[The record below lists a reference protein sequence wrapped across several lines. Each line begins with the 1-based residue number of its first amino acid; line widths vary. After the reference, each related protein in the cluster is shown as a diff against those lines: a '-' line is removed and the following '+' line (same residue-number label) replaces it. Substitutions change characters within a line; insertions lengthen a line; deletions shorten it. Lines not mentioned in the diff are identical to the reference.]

1 MKIRLTLGQ
10 KRARNPFAVCKAL
23 GKKQG
28 WTETKIKRC
37 VAAVKR
43 QLGKK

>member
-10 KRARNPFAVCKAL
+10 KKARNPFAVCKAL
-23 GKKQG
+23 GKKKD
-28 WTETKIKRC
+28 WTESKIKRC
-37 VAAVKR
+37 VEAVKR